1 METQNVQDLQQ
12 RINKKFIRNVI
23 KPRQYLSHIEEQ
35 MPYRI
40 PNSSEL
46 LKDKPFEPETYFTPY
61 RHGPI
66 LQQQPFQQTH
76 ALREPFETLSS
87 PTPPPSP
94 SPPTPPPSPSP
105 PSPPVVPCVFICEHV
120 RSCPVC
126 NQIYRPQT
134 GIYLTV
140 IVILVIVILFLLKK
154 IFQF

>member
-23 KPRQYLSHIEEQ
+23 KPRQYLSHVDEQ
-35 MPYRI
+35 MPYTI

-46 LKDKPFEPETYFTPY
+46 LTDKPFEPKTYFAPY

-66 LQQQPFQQTH
+66 LQQQSPPFQQTH
-76 ALREPFETLSS
+76 AFREAFETLSPQRPS
-87 PTPPPSP
+87 PPPPPPPPSP
-94 SPPTPPPSPSP
+94 H
-105 PSPPVVPCVFICEHV
+105 VVNCVFICEHV

-126 NQIYRPQT
+126 SQIYRPQT